1 MQSPTRH
8 RILIVDDHVF
18 IRRGLTASLG
28 LEEDLEV
35 VGEAASVEDA
45 LAKCRKL
52 RPDIVVTDQRL
63 GDADGT
69 MLVERLRTD
78 LPETRCIV
86 ISSFETEEDVHRALR
101 AGAFSYVFKSA
112 PTEELLTAIRA
123 AALGE
128 RFLAPEVARVLA
140 RRETRAALSPRELDV
155 LRKLAAGASNK
166 EIGCAL
172 GISVHTAKQYV
183 ASLLEKLQV
192 SDRSQAVLEG
202 LRRGLIR
209 DVAAR

>member
-1 MQSPTRH
+1 V
-8 RILIVDDHVF
+8 IVDDHVF
-18 IRRGLTASLG
+18 IRRGLAASLG

-35 VGEAASVEDA
+35 VGEAISAADG
-45 LAKCRKL
+45 LQKCREL
-52 RPDIVVTDQRL
+52 HPDIVVTDQRL

-69 MLVERLRTD
+69 TLVEQLRSD

-86 ISSFETEEDVHRALR
+86 ISSFETEEDIHRALR

-112 PTEELLTAIRA
+112 PTEDLLNAIRA
-123 AALGE
+123 AALGQ
-128 RFLAPEVARVLA
+128 RFLPPEVARVLA
-140 RRETRAALSPRELDV
+140 RREIHTALSPRELDV

-166 EIGCAL
+166 EISCAL

-183 ASLLEKLQV
+183 ASLLQKLQV
-192 SDRSQAVLEG
+192 SDRSQAVLEA

-209 DVAAR
+209 DVTTR